1 MSRPAVAA
9 PSPPPA
15 FDRGGPNEESATDRT
30 VALSAQGLRIVSE
43 FVPRTAAQS
52 EPDINRVLRRAAAL
66 YQAEQQ
72 QWIVQAARGT
82 WGRATLASVSTP
94 MKPVTIAA
102 PLKDEARRALSSQ
115 RTPGEALDLHL
126 QAFGADPYDAE
137 MAGNLASLYLQVRP
151 REPHLARQLA
161 MHALALTSA
170 QMRAPR
176 AQDWGTFAVASA
188 LTGRDDDATYAL
200 FVAAAV
206 ASNIGNTC
214 RTALGAVAT
223 YGERMRVPVESM
235 LLRIHEQGRDRESAY
250 CTFPPRWNFASRFY

>member
-1 MSRPAVAA
+1 M
-9 PSPPPA
+9 
-15 FDRGGPNEESATDRT
+15 TD
-30 VALSAQGLRIVSE
+30 I
-43 FVPRTAAQS
+43 VPRSAAYS
-52 EPDINRVLRRAAAL
+52 EAEINRILRRAATL

-72 QWIVQAARGT
+72 QSIVQATRGT
-82 WGRATLASVSTP
+82 WGRNALASISTP
-94 MKPVTIAA
+94 VKPVTIAA
-102 PLKDEARRALSSQ
+102 PLKDEARRAFVLDRSAS
-115 RTPGEALDLHL
+115 EALDLHL

-137 MAGNLASLYLQVRP
+137 IAGNLASLYLQVRP
-151 REPHLARQLA
+151 RDPHSARQLA

-176 AQDWGTFAVASA
+176 AQDWGTLAVASA
-188 LTGRDDDATYAL
+188 LTGRDDDATHAL